1 MKGAGAILSQK
12 FEKQVITYAIKGFF
26 IVQKHFHP
34 MEGECYAP
42 IWGIMHF
49 WQYFHLALFLLRIDH
64 KPLDWLVII
73 FDAYG
78 HRSGWISMLQDIHL
92 KIVHCV
98 GFKHANVDVLNINPV
113 DKYKVDEDFGN
124 EYKIWKG
131 LFMMFPN

>member
-1 MKGAGAILSQK
+1 
-12 FEKQVITYAIKGFF
+12 
-26 IVQKHFHP
+26 
-34 MEGECYAP
+34 
-42 IWGIMHF
+42 
-49 WQYFHLALFLLRIDH
+49 
-64 KPLDWLVII
+64 
-73 FDAYG
+73 
-78 HRSGWISMLQDIHL
+78 MLQDIHL